1 MPKVKRSNGSKQSKL
16 VLQYKKVRSTRTST
30 KGKDVEEDVVLE
42 EHHDDLPTAK
52 SEALPGP
59 EEGT

>member
-1 MPKVKRSNGSKQSKL
+1 MSKVTGSNGFKQAKL
-16 VLQYKKVRSTRTST
+16 DQYPKVRSTRTST
-30 KGKDVEEDVVLE
+30 KGNDVEEDVVLE